1 MSLNRLAAL
10 GLLAACQTECPPEP
24 FRAPSSEPWMAVR
37 VGISHTCG
45 LTVGSPYPVGQSEF
59 SAGEV
64 RCWGAAPTGDAA
76 LPLLDN
82 APRGRH
88 WSLAIEHTGDTEVPE
103 LACAYG
109 GGGGTCWGRETLA
122 PVPVLSVGPAGGE
135 ACAGDGWLHCYDLST
150 LQTPTW
156 VDLARPILNF
166 DFGPGLLAT
175 IDYEAGTLGV
185 QLHEW
190 DEAATAVP
198 DGVWTRVA
206 QGGKS
211 GALCA
216 IRDSGS
222 LHCWRAVEGPDLAI
236 ADTPD
241 GEYDDVCLF
250 TGLDAAC
257 ALDTDGRATC
267 WGDDAPESPTR
278 RYAALSCGHT
288 SVCGQLEDG
297 RLQCWGACEHGE
309 CDVPE

>member
-1 MSLNRLAAL
+1 MCRGDRVLM
-10 GLLAACQTECPPEP
+10 LLAAACAPCPPDGDAGA
-24 FRAPSSEPWMAVR
+24 FRSPSTSTWVMASVGVR
-37 VGISHTCG
+37 ATCAIDLGGDVG
-45 LTVGSPYPVGQSEF
+45 
-59 SAGEV
+59 
-64 RCWGAAPTGDAA
+64 CWGTADEASGSTHIFTD
-76 LPLLDN
+76 
-82 APRGRH
+82 APRGRYG
-88 WSLAIEHTGDTEVPE
+88 WIGMEHVGDGTEEE
-103 LACAYG
+103 LACAG
-109 GGGGTCWGRETLA
+109 SGPTGVSCWGRITHLETGDLA
-122 PVPVLSVGPAGGE
+122 LLPAGGV
-135 ACAGDGWLHCYDLST
+135 ACGVRSQTGLLTCST
-150 LQTPTW
+150 ITGTVPDFSGGFVVQDW
-156 VDLARPILNF
+156 

-175 IDYEAGTLGV
+175 VDDADDPGTLGV

-190 DEAATAVP
+190 DVPPTAVP
-198 DGVWTRVA
+198 DGTWTRVA

-236 ADTPD
+236 ADPPD

-267 WGDDAPESPTR
+267 WGDDAPESPSR